1 MKTMHS
7 NGSKSKAMHRDILGF
22 RYATNR
28 WLALIG
34 LSLVTLL
41 LVLKQ
46 FSLLRTVV
54 VRFYRRKK
62 ETKTHMISIHAYMKS
77 TQTTSHTQAFE

>member
-1 MKTMHS
+1 MHS
-7 NGSKSKAMHRDILGF
+7 NGSKSRAMHSDILGF
-22 RYATNR
+22 RYATSR

-41 LVLKQ
+41 LVLKH
-46 FSLLRTVV
+46 FFLLRTVV

-62 ETKTHMISIHAYMKS
+62 EMKTHTISIHAYKGFHPEINTHLS
-77 TQTTSHTQAFE
+77 I